1 MKSLVIDDRFKILQI
16 TDIHI
21 GNSFLCRSTDRKALA
36 AVEQLVAR
44 TEPDL
49 IAVTGDICYAVPYR
63 TATVDNMT
71 PLKQFVSVM
80 ESTGI
85 PWAPVFGNHDAE
97 SFSTHSKEQL
107 GEYLQ
112 AQSHCLF
119 EAGDVSGC
127 GNYAVGLNTS
137 DGTERAVLLFLDSGG
152 YKENK
157 KGFFGLYATYDVF
170 REDQIDWC
178 RRTLLSRLTEGR
190 IPPSLAFF
198 HIPLWEYEDAWK
210 SVVQGGSEV
219 VLHYGEKNERAAVG
233 FERSSIFEELRKL
246 GTKGLFC
253 GHDHTNTYSVTYRG
267 VRLTYGMSIDY
278 FAYPFIGLRNRQRG
292 GTLITVCEDGTF
304 DCEQISLPPRTVHK
318 SFCGTAGGS
327 KNGTACKNPLQTFRK
342 QVK

>member
-1 MKSLVIDDRFKILQI
+1 MKSLVIDGQFKILQI

-36 AVEQLVAR
+36 AVEQLIAR

-49 IAVTGDICYAVPYR
+49 IAVTGDICYAIPYR
-63 TATVDNMT
+63 TATKDNLT
-71 PLKQFVSVM
+71 PLKQFASVM
-80 ESTGI
+80 EATGL

-97 SFSTHSKEQL
+97 SFSTHTREQL

-112 AQSHCLF
+112 TQPHCLF
-119 EAGDVSGC
+119 EAGETSGC
-127 GNYAVGLNTS
+127 GNYTVSLKTA
-137 DGTERAVLLFLDSGG
+137 DKAECAVLLFLDSGG

-178 RRTLLSRLTEGR
+178 RRTLVSRLTEGR

-198 HIPLWEYEDAWK
+198 HIPLWEYEDAWECAREGK
-210 SVVQGGSEV
+210 PEA
-219 VLHYGEKNERAAVG
+219 VLHYGEKNERAAVA
-233 FERSSIFEELRKL
+233 FERSPMFEELRKL
-246 GTKGLFC
+246 GTKGIFC

-278 FAYPFIGLRNRQRG
+278 FAYPFISFRKRQRG
-292 GTLITVCEDGTF
+292 GTLITVGEDGAF
-304 DCEQISLPPRTVHK
+304 DCEPI
-318 SFCGTAGGS
+318 
-327 KNGTACKNPLQTFRK
+327 PLK
-342 QVK
+342 AEEK